1 LGVLLAPARARAQAA
16 TSATV
21 TIANEASLPRT
32 DNKGNAVGKRP
43 LLQPE
48 GINLQDCHD
57 DLLIQFPLTVVGFST
72 SDNFEVWA
80 TDQSGADCTAATA
93 RSGAT
98 QTCYRIDANFS
109 RSTTQTVSLPVK
121 TLIKGL
127 STTGGTLDAQGCRLV
142 NAYTI
147 SVFFLVLRGTDLAGS
162 AKHAFSVDTQ
172 GPSALP
178 NVRALPGDGAITI
191 SWDAAGEGG
200 AEDILGAQAFCDLSP
215 APAGATDAGST
226 TTCTGPDGEAT
237 SVDAADEAA
246 VSEAGATCTT
256 TANSGGS
263 AGGPI
268 PSPQG
273 IPSEG
278 TACTTQSFAPTSG
291 TKVTPDQALTDKY
304 GCGDVTGPTSST
316 VRVTSVNGQPL
327 VNGQVV
333 AVTVA
338 ATDSFGN
345 IGELAPPICQF
356 PESTSDFW
364 RDYRSAGGQSGGGF
378 CSVESPGAPLGSFSL
393 MCVGIVV
400 GLSTLRRVRRRR
412 NDR

>member
-1 LGVLLAPARARAQAA
+1 MSLRPFALLSLFCGAFCGALLMPAVAQAQGT

-21 TIANEASLPRT
+21 TIANEASLPRV
-32 DNKGNAVGKRP
+32 DSKGNAVGKRP

-57 DLLIQFPLTVVGFST
+57 DLFIQFPLTVTGFST

-98 QTCYRIDANFS
+98 QTCYRIDANFT
-109 RSTTQTVSLPVK
+109 RSQTQTVSLPVK
-121 TLIKGL
+121 AMIKGL
-127 STTGGTLDAQGCRLV
+127 PTSSTGALDAQGCRLV
-142 NAYTI
+142 NSYTI
-147 SVFFLVLRGTDLAGS
+147 SVFFLVLRGTDIAGS

-178 NVRALPGDGAITI
+178 NVRALPGDGAVTI

-237 SVDAADEAA
+237 SVDAADPAA
-246 VSEAGATCTT
+246 VAEAGATCTT
-256 TANSGGS
+256 TANPGGS
-263 AGGPI
+263 TGGPI
-268 PSPQG
+268 PTPSV
-273 IPSEG
+273 IPSDG
-278 TACTTQSFAPTSG
+278 TACTTQSFTPASG
-291 TKVTPDQALTDKY
+291 TKLTPDQALTNKY
-304 GCGDVTGPTSST
+304 GCGDVSGPTVST
-316 VRVTSVNGQPL
+316 IRVTSVNGQPL

-345 IGELAPPICQF
+345 IGEIAPPICQF
-356 PESTSDFW
+356 PETTSDFW
-364 RDYRSAGGQSGGGF
+364 SD
-378 CSVESPGAPLGSFSL
+378 
-393 MCVGIVV
+393 
-400 GLSTLRRVRRRR
+400 
-412 NDR
+412 